1 VRAVRT
7 PFRRDSSGIF
17 RFQVRILSTGCGTEI
32 IKSMFFDVIIDI
44 IGFQG
49 EACWFQKIWVEPLG
63 LEGLP
68 AHHPKTRDG

>member
-1 VRAVRT
+1 
-7 PFRRDSSGIF
+7 
-17 RFQVRILSTGCGTEI
+17 
-32 IKSMFFDVIIDI
+32 MFFDVIIDI